1 MKIPNNFHS
10 NLCCLTS
17 KEVMVPLVTRR
28 PFCTQ
33 FMTVTCLPELL
44 QSVEEK
50 HPLNDCSP
58 LLAKLVGL
66 RAAMLVAG
74 SGEGRER

>member
-17 KEVMVPLVTRR
+17 KEVMALLVTRC

-33 FMTVTCLPELL
+33 FMAVSLLSELL

-50 HPLNDCSP
+50 QPSNYY
-58 LLAKLVGL
+58 
-66 RAAMLVAG
+66 
-74 SGEGRER
+74 